1 MFGQIKLLM
10 DLQANK
16 DNPDR
21 LAEIF
26 EANREYL
33 LNLKEKYPQWR
44 DQLRPEVLEELKKR
58 GLPVD

>member
-1 MFGQIKLLM
+1 MFGNLKLLM
-10 DLQANK
+10 DLQLNK

-26 EANREYL
+26 QLHRDDL
-33 LNLKEKYPQWR
+33 LELKEKYPQWR
-44 DQLRPEVLEELKKR
+44 NYLKPEVLQELQKK